1 MASIRKIDLV
11 MWTKDGAETL
21 PTVLRRIRAVIPA
34 DAIENRILVDD
45 GSSDETPEIAESLGW
60 EAIPNKGRGISDGA
74 NTALKHVT
82 SEYFASFEQ
91 DLFLAQDWW
100 PKIPLVLSEPD
111 VAVASGIRLSAR
123 PLALGKIQEY
133 SLELTERKG
142 KGSDSTAPS
151 GRTLDN
157 TIYKTDVIRQ
167 MGGFPKLPVPAGTD
181 VALTMRLNSLG
192 LKWRVDAS
200 VRSIHLRKGLRE
212 ELEHY
217 YWYGQCSNALSPLL
231 FKKNVDVHPLFRR
244 LLLSPL
250 RGLQIAIAKKSPQA
264 IYVYPLVRWA
274 GLKGVLDSRRRKL

>member
-21 PTVLRRIRAVIPA
+21 STVLRRIGAVIPA

-45 GSSDETPEIAESLGW
+45 RSSDSTPEIAESFGW
-60 EAIPNKGRGISDGA
+60 EVIPNDGRGISDGA
-74 NTALKHVT
+74 NTALKHVA

-91 DLFLAQDWW
+91 DLFLARDWW
-100 PKIPLVLSEPD
+100 RKIPSLFSEPD

-123 PLALGKIQEY
+123 PFALGKIQEY
-133 SLELTERKG
+133 SLELTERRG
-142 KGSDSTAPS
+142 KGADSTAPS

-167 MGGFPKLPVPAGTD
+167 IGGFPKLPVPAGTD
-181 VALTMRLNSLG
+181 VALTMKLSSFG
-192 LKWRVDAS
+192 LRWRVDSS

-212 ELEHY
+212 ELDHY

-231 FKKNVDVHPLFRR
+231 FKKNVDVRPLFRR

-250 RGLQIAIAKKSPQA
+250 RGLQIAVAKNAPEA
-264 IYVYPLVRWA
+264 VYIYPLVRWA
-274 GLKGVLDSRRRKL
+274 GLKGVLDSRKRS